1 MVPSQ
6 TGSHASSKT
15 PSAYIPREERI
26 DLAVPMHAIRA
37 EPTYTCAHLNH
48 LECRGESVFAD
59 ARCVNWFLNAL
70 RLHWKVSGRV
80 LRSLSDQ
87 AKDLWQFLTLEVEGR
102 RIISDLFTDDA
113 VYYLLGRS
121 DHESIMILTAI
132 IQDIYNTQWQSWSE
146 EQNNKHKQQ
155 GHHALVIFHAQATAN
170 QLSNNIL
177 AFKDNAAPELRRWA
191 ETTVS
196 GHLMAIVTPG
206 HLPHRPAVRETTRFA
221 FEDSAP
227 TRDMMSVKDANASFP
242 GSNVTPDP
250 LPPRPTTCNVAPCAF
265 NKDLLNRDLMD
276 VRHTDISSPRTAYIR
291 DNHSRRQGSP
301 VGRYQAP
308 ICTGHSYSG
317 GKRKISLST
326 PYHYYSPSYKRFKVK
341 PENTSNYRSYNTY
354 RPSPIKRRTFECS
367 DNRSARADTRRDNRI
382 YPTIPERSTTA
393 RGTPAIET
401 PAIETPAI
409 ETPAIETPAI
419 ETPAIGTPTRE
430 KIRRAKLDLLPNEIA
445 QQKPST
451 MSSFVARAFDSSSGD
466 SDDRKVPVT
475 DGPSYHEFIRNQE
488 DEAGKLVIPDKDG
501 TAGHARTKSYGCTD
515 EGEVLE

>member
-1 MVPSQ
+1 MAPSQ

-26 DLAVPMHAIRA
+26 DLAVPMHAIHA

-70 RLHWKVSGRV
+70 RLHWKVSGSV

-121 DHESIMILTAI
+121 DHESMMILTAI
-132 IQDIYNTQWQSWSE
+132 IQDIYNIQWQSWSG

-206 HLPHRPAVRETTRFA
+206 HLTHRPAARETTRFA

-227 TRDMMSVKDANASFP
+227 IRDMMSVKDTNVSSP
-242 GSNVTPDP
+242 GS
-250 LPPRPTTCNVAPCAF
+250 RPTTRNVAPSAF
-265 NKDLLNRDLMD
+265 NEDLLNRDLME
-276 VRHTDISSPRTAYIR
+276 VRHINTSSARTDYIR
-291 DNHSRRQGSP
+291 DNHARGQDSS

-308 ICTGHSYSG
+308 TSTGHSYSG
-317 GKRKISLST
+317 GKRKMSLST
-326 PYHYYSPSYKRFKVK
+326 AYHYDSPSSKRFKVRL
-341 PENTSNYRSYNTY
+341 ENTNNYRSYETY
-354 RPSPIKRRTFECS
+354 RPSPLKRRTFEYS
-367 DNRSARADTRRDNRI
+367 DIRSAHADTRRDNRI
-382 YPTIPERSTTA
+382 YPTTPERSTTA
-393 RGTPAIET
+393 GET
-401 PAIETPAI
+401 PAIETP
-409 ETPAIETPAI
+409 
-419 ETPAIGTPTRE
+419 TRE
-430 KIRRAKLDLLPNEIA
+430 KILRAKLDLLRNEIA
-445 QQKPST
+445 QRRSST
-451 MSSFVARAFDSSSGD
+451 TSSSVPRALGSSSDD
-466 SDDRKVPVT
+466 SDDRKVPVL
-475 DGPSYHEFIRNQE
+475 DGPSYHQFIRNQE

-501 TAGHARTKSYGCTD
+501 TAGHARTKSYVSID
-515 EGEVLE
+515 EGEVFE